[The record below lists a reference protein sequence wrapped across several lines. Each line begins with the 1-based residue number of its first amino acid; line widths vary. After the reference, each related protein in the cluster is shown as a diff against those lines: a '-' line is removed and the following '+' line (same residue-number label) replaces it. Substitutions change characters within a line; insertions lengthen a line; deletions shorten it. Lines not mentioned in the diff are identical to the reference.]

1 MNYDSF
7 RHFADTWGLALL
19 VVVFLLMLV
28 FVFRRG
34 STEKYRRA
42 ARIPM
47 DAPESPAESDQ
58 KINTLKASGTGVPK
72 GTHPEREDRP

>member
-1 MNYDSF
+1 MSYETF

-19 VVVFLLMLV
+19 IIVFLAMLL

-47 DAPESPAESDQ
+47 EAPESPADSDQ
-58 KINTLKASGTGVPK
+58 KINTLKAAGPGAVR
-72 GTHPEREDRP
+72 REDDR

>member
-1 MNYDSF
+1 MTYEAF

-19 VVVFLLMLV
+19 VIVFLMMLL

-34 STEKYRRA
+34 SAERYRQA

-47 DAPESPAESDQ
+47 EAPESPAESD
-58 KINTLKASGTGVPK
+58 KTSHPLKTAGAGASRNPAD
-72 GTHPEREDRP
+72 REDRP